1 MKRIVIRVND
11 ETAESLQELAAR
23 CSEAD
28 RRREGF
34 TSHGALRI
42 KALLG
47 MLAEDAAMVVTRPGS
62 WEGAN
67 MSAVL
72 ASHGYEV

>member
-1 MKRIVIRVND
+1 MKRIVIRVSD
-11 ETAESLQELAAR
+11 ETAGSLRELAAR
-23 CSEAD
+23 CTEAD
-28 RRREGF
+28 RHREGF
-34 TSHGALRI
+34 TSHGALSVE
-42 KALLG
+42 ALLG

-72 ASHGYEV
+72 ASHGYDV